1 MLGVVIEGEPH
12 PPITHIGPAVR
23 ASDHASEYLVQGII
37 SASAG
42 ETFLKNYRPDL
53 GDILRRIEVRISR
66 IHFIHYRAGA
76 WMGLSAWDCL
86 PMPLLAPWPGPRS
99 APGGFSLSGTLRQLI
114 SARPCSSTKIAVRGT
129 PAGSFFNSRLSTE
142 VLLSVAPF
150 PSV

>member
-53 GDILRRIEVRISR
+53 GISR

-76 WMGLSAWDCL
+76 ISILDGPIGMGLLAYALASA
-86 PMPLLAPWPGPRS
+86 MPSPRS
-99 APGGFSLSGTLRQLI
+99 EGRSLSGQ
-114 SARPCSSTKIAVRGT
+114 K
-129 PAGSFFNSRLSTE
+129 
-142 VLLSVAPF
+142 
-150 PSV
+150 

>member
-42 ETFLKNYRPDL
+42 ETLLKNYRPDL

-66 IHFIHYRAGA
+66 IHFIHYRAGTISILDRPIG
-76 WMGLSAWDCL
+76 MGLLAYALASA
-86 PMPLLAPWPGPRS
+86 M
-99 APGGFSLSGTLRQLI
+99 
-114 SARPCSSTKIAVRGT
+114 ARTT
-129 PAGSFFNSRLSTE
+129 
-142 VLLSVAPF
+142 
-150 PSV
+150 